1 MGLRHPVL
9 DDRRRNLVQCPLAE
23 GRIELLVQ
31 VRTVRSAGRDLEVLV
46 GQPLLFD
53 VVPEGDLA
61 QTPVVPRARENLL
74 LLAVGGSQGLTTG
87 RVRAGRA
94 LGVSRFSRMTGL
106 QLTAFLLAKPLLR
119 ASAALPLLSS
129 SVMRFSCAPLKATAS
144 SRCELDL
151 GLKAADSFA

>member
-94 LGVSRFSRMTGL
+94 LVAVRVAVARW
-106 QLTAFLLAKPLLR
+106 
-119 ASAALPLLSS
+119 
-129 SVMRFSCAPLKATAS
+129 S
-144 SRCELDL
+144 SRDTQY
-151 GLKAADSFA
+151 GHRSR

>member
-1 MGLRHPVL
+1 MSASRPVSATPPPSTL
-9 DDRRRNLVQCPLAE
+9 PKASPPIE

-61 QTPVVPRARENLL
+61 QTAVVPRTRENLL

-94 LGVSRFSRMTGL
+94 LLAVRVAVDPGIPGSVRSASFRHPGHHNL
-106 QLTAFLLAKPLLR
+106 FLAYSQP
-119 ASAALPLLSS
+119 
-129 SVMRFSCAPLKATAS
+129 
-144 SRCELDL
+144 
-151 GLKAADSFA
+151 